1 MKANIVWLNTN
12 IVWQTRMT
20 WTPKLASTRS
30 RYLAFADFD
39 ESGQR
44 FQQVA
49 DKHFAKSRTAG
60 SIEFRQPGCCYG

>member
-1 MKANIVWLNTN
+1 VPNHMA
-12 IVWQTRMT
+12 
-20 WTPKLASTRS
+20 ASLQNPWWRDV
-30 RYLAFADFD
+30 ADFD

-44 FQQVA
+44 FRQVA